1 MVATCLVFWTSSNLT
16 SKVRGRGFLF
26 NKYWWMSLS
35 RRSLTHVKFCEPQH
49 FVAKRFKVTTML
61 YEEMLLVS
69 FVFKQLMIWSIFVHC
84 LPWYKKLPFPIWP
97 VFATHDLESSLLWLL
112 FAKLI
117 LVFVV
122 LWNCYNLVFYFFYF
136 LFLRNSY
143 IIFSD
148 LSPICCIMG
157 FQQGNVLEFIAN
169 RDAKNS
175 CSSLAWPSLS
185 CVLLLYLSNLLQ
197 HSSTGVFLATEKY

>member
-1 MVATCLVFWTSSNLT
+1 MSNSVNHSILWQRGSKLPPCCMKKCFWFLLFSN
-16 SKVRGRGFLF
+16 SWWFDPSLF
-26 NKYWWMSLS
+26 TASHDTKNFHSLFDL
-35 RRSLTHVKFCEPQH
+35 SL
-49 FVAKRFKVTTML
+49 L
-61 YEEMLLVS
+61 
-69 FVFKQLMIWSIFVHC
+69 LMI
-84 LPWYKKLPFPIWP
+84 
-97 VFATHDLESSLLWLL
+97 LESSLLWLL

-117 LVFVV
+117 LVFVI

-148 LSPICCIMG
+148 LSNICCIMG

-197 HSSTGVFLATEKY
+197 HSSTGVLLATEKY

>member
-1 MVATCLVFWTSSNLT
+1 MDEFVQEIFNSCQILWTTAFCGKEVQSYHHAVWRNAF
-16 SKVRGRGFLF
+16 GFFCFQTADDLMHLCSLPPMIQKNFHSLF
-26 NKYWWMSLS
+26 DLSL
-35 RRSLTHVKFCEPQH
+35 L
-49 FVAKRFKVTTML
+49 
-61 YEEMLLVS
+61 
-69 FVFKQLMIWSIFVHC
+69 LMI
-84 LPWYKKLPFPIWP
+84 
-97 VFATHDLESSLLWLL
+97 LESSLLWLL

-148 LSPICCIMG
+148 LSTICCIMG

-197 HSSTGVFLATEKY
+197 HSSTGVLLATEKY